1 MTSSRARRETS
12 SPVMMRVR
20 KAQVRRAARHFS
32 LAFRDELCPSY
43 RHRRITV
50 LLAILLALAGEDEE
64 AFEGEEEDD
73 VV

>member
-1 MTSSRARRETS
+1 
-12 SPVMMRVR
+12 MR
-20 KAQVRRAARHFS
+20 HLS

>member
-1 MTSSRARRETS
+1 
-12 SPVMMRVR
+12 MRHASADHEGEEGAG
-20 KAQVRRAARHFS
+20 KAGGEWWLRHLS
-32 LAFRDELCPSY
+32 LALHDVLCPSF